1 MNTNNAK
8 YKVEEVAAAVYAD
21 DNDSEPVE
29 LQSITGIDDGRP
41 GLRAQSAKAYATAD
55 HQMSPR

>member
-29 LQSITGIDDGRP
+29 LQ
-41 GLRAQSAKAYATAD
+41 
-55 HQMSPR
+55 